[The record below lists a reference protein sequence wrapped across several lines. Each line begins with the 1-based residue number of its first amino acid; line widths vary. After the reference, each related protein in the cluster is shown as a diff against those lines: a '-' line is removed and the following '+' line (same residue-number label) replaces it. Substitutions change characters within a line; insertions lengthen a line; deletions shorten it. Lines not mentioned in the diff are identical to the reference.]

1 MQRKASAVWK
11 GTLKEG
17 KGTVSTDSGTLRESP
32 YTFGTRFETQA
43 GTNPEELLAA
53 AHAGCFSMALANQL
67 GTQGLNPESI
77 ETKATLTLEKQEAGF
92 TITGINLDVTARVPN
107 ADRTK
112 FEEAANKAKTGCIIS
127 RALNTNITLTTKLV
141 AERAA

>member
-127 RALNTNITLTTKLV
+127 RALNANITLTTKLV
-141 AERAA
+141 SERAA

>member
-17 KGTVSTDSGTLRESP
+17 KGTVSTDSGTLRETP
-32 YTFGTRFETQA
+32 YSFGTRFETQA

-67 GTQGLNPESI
+67 GSQGLTPDSI

-92 TITGINLDVTARVPN
+92 SITGIQLDVTARVPN
-107 ADRTK
+107 ADLTK

-127 RALNTNITLTTKLV
+127 RALNTNITLKTNLV

>member
-17 KGTVSTDSGTLRESP
+17 KGTVSTDSGTLRETP
-32 YTFGTRFETQA
+32 YSFGTRFETQA

-67 GTQGLNPESI
+67 GSQGLTPDSI

-92 TITGINLDVTARVPN
+92 SITGIQLDVTARVPN

-127 RALNTNITLTTKLV
+127 RALNTNITLKTNLV

>member
-67 GTQGLNPESI
+67 GAQGLNPESI
-77 ETKATLTLEKQEAGF
+77 ETKATLNLEKQEAGF
-92 TITGINLDVTARVPN
+92 SITGIHLDVTARVPN
-107 ADRTK
+107 ADRAK

-127 RALNTNITLTTKLV
+127 RALNTNITLTTNLV

>member
-77 ETKATLTLEKQEAGF
+77 ETKATLTLEKLEAGF